1 MKALAT
7 QKVWTDDQLLD
18 LHRDGRKHEV
28 WHGKVMTMAPA
39 GSEHGDVISRLL
51 AELANFAYQHKHGRV
66 YDGQTGFRLGIDHCF
81 APDISFVS
89 KERRKL
95 ILTSKERLFHG
106 APDLAVE
113 VLSPTDSITK
123 TEEKFALYLAF
134 GTRLAW
140 MVDLKSKVV
149 RVYLGVNRFE
159 TLRSGQYLT
168 GNSVLPGFRFP
179 VSRLFEPPDFD

>member
-1 MKALAT
+1 MKTLGT
-7 QKVWTDDQLLD
+7 QKIWTDDELLGLD
-18 LHRDGRKHEV
+18 RDGRKHEV

-39 GSEHGDVISRLL
+39 GSEHGDAIMRL
-51 AELANFAYQHKHGRV
+51 AVELGASVYEHKLGRV
-66 YDGQTGFRLGIDHCF
+66 YDGQTGFRLGIEHCF
-81 APDISFVS
+81 EPDISFVS

-95 ILTSKERLFHG
+95 ILASKERLFRG

-113 VLSPTDSITK
+113 VLSPSDSITK

-140 MVDLKSKVV
+140 MVDLKNKIV
-149 RVYLGVNRFE
+149 RVYRGVNKFE
-159 TLRSGQYLT
+159 TLRSGQHLT